1 MNGLSNG
8 INNKSDSHHKHKHKD
23 KDKDK
28 HHDKH
33 KHKDKDRDR
42 EKHVSSKVS
51 LSVFYSFVEFVFEP
65 LVLPKFGIIVFI
77 GQEQ

>member
-8 INNKSDSHHKHKHKD
+8 INNKSDGHHKHKHKD

-33 KHKDKDRDR
+33 KHKDKDRDKER
-42 EKHVSSKVS
+42 HSSSKVT
-51 LSVFYSFVEFVFEP
+51 FVYFRFI
-65 LVLPKFGIIVFI
+65 KFNHAVH
-77 GQEQ
+77 